1 MSSGSSPF
9 VIHVWYALSPYL
21 PSDWAKWHVFYCDE
35 RHVPFGSE
43 DSTHG
48 YFKTNLY
55 DHVGIKPENI
65 YAIDPGVDVSAAA
78 VDYVAKI
85 RRLYPGEDLPRF
97 DLLLLG
103 MGPDGHTCSL
113 FPDHPGLKEDQ
124 KLIIPITDSP
134 KPPPS
139 RITMTYPVL
148 NNAAN
153 VLVVATGASK
163 AEAVKKC
170 LRPEEGMTLLPTG
183 RVKPTNGRLTWY
195 LDDAAAQLVK

>member
-1 MSSGSSPF
+1 MILC
-9 VIHVWYALSPYL
+9 VMLSPSFL
-21 PSDWAKWHVFYCDE
+21 PPDWANWHVFYCDE
-35 RHVPFGSE
+35 RHVPFGNE

-55 DHVGIKPENI
+55 DHVDIKPENI
-65 YAIDPGVDVSAAA
+65 YSIDPSVDVSAAA

-85 RRLYPGEDLPRF
+85 KRLYPGEGLPRF

-113 FPDHPGLKEDQ
+113 FPGHPGLEEDQ

-139 RITMTYPVL
+139 RITMTFPVL

-153 VLVVATGASK
+153 VMVVTTGASK

-170 LRPEEGMTLLPTG
+170 LRPEAGVTLLPTG
-183 RVKPTNGRLTWY
+183 RVKPTNGKLTWY
-195 LDDAAAQLVK
+195 LDEAAAELVK